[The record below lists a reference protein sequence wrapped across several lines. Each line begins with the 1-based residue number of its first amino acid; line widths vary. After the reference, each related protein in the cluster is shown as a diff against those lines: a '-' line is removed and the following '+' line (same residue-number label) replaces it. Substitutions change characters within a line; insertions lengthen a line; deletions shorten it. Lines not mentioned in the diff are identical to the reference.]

1 MMAERTELRFGGTV
15 IPYAVERT
23 RRCKTVSIAVEP
35 GGQVHVKAPA
45 GASMER
51 IQRIVHGKASWIIER
66 RRRQEDMLPEPEPRE
81 FVSGETFRYL
91 GRQYRLRVIEG
102 AGAGD
107 GAGAGAGHGA
117 GAGAVRLER
126 GWLVAEVEPGR
137 GRAARVRE
145 SLIGWYRGHAER
157 RLPARVAAWAPRLG
171 VEPADVLV
179 REQKRR
185 WGSCDVRGIMRLNW
199 RIVQAPARLQDYVVV
214 HELAHLIE
222 RDHTRDFWAMVGNVL
237 PDYEARR
244 EALRKLGSTLVW

>member
-1 MMAERTELRFGGTV
+1 MMENTELRFGTTV

-35 GGQVHVKAPA
+35 GGHVHVKAPA

-66 RRRQEDMLPEPEPRE
+66 RRRQEDMVPEPEPRE

-91 GRQYRLRVIEG
+91 GRQHRLQVIEG
-102 AGAGD
+102 D
-107 GAGAGAGHGA
+107 GAEDGAGAGHGA

-126 GWLVAEVEPGR
+126 GWLVAVVEPGP

-145 SLIGWYRGHAER
+145 SLVDWYRGHAGR
-157 RLPARVAAWAPRLG
+157 RLPGRVAAWAPRLG
-171 VEPADVLV
+171 VEPAHVLV

-185 WGSCDVRGIMRLNW
+185 WGSCDARGIVRLNW

-244 EALRKLGSTLVW
+244 EALRKLGGDLVW